1 MADENLPEEDVRQ
14 REDGDQE
21 ASEQSS
27 PAKKPSPLPGIILV
41 LVLTVVSAGSA
52 MVAANMVGRP
62 AQAEPGTGE
71 AAEAAAPAEPVEV
84 KEEQDGNQRIKFT
97 LEEPLLVN
105 VYRTRHRRYLS
116 VKPVFELDNAKT
128 RKLLEDKKEELQHM
142 LLTILKAKTLE
153 ELDAPE
159 AVNSVAREI
168 QETTN
173 LGLDLN
179 NGIRKVYFT
188 QFVVQ

>member
-1 MADENLPEEDVRQ
+1 MADKNPPEENVRQ
-14 REDGDQE
+14 QESEDQGAAGE
-21 ASEQSS
+21 SS
-27 PAKKPSPLPGIILV
+27 PATTPSPLLGIILV
-41 LVLTVVSAGSA
+41 LVLTVASAGSA
-52 MVAANMVGRP
+52 MLAASMVGRP
-62 AQAEPGTGE
+62 AQAEPGEIAETTGPPE
-71 AAEAAAPAEPVEV
+71 PAEAE
-84 KEEQDGNQRIKFT
+84 KEQDGTHYIKFV

-128 RKLLEDKKEELQHM
+128 KKAIEDRKEELQHL
-142 LLTILKAKTLE
+142 LLTILKTKTLD